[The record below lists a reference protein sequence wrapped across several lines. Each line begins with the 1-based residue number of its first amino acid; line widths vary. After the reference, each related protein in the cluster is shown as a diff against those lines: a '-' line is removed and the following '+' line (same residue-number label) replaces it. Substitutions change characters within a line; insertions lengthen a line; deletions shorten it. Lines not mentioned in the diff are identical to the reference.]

1 MMKKKAI
8 MEKKFAEIDK
18 KADKFKDSIIKKPST
33 IRHSKDYPKA
43 FDKISTRYNYQTI
56 NGMSS
61 YIEKEK
67 ELKMKK
73 MSQQSWTN
81 QAVNIT
87 NQIIKERRTTPS
99 RIRQAKNRHNDSKED
114 LENMLFH

>member
-1 MMKKKAI
+1 MMKNKAL
-8 MEKKFAEIDK
+8 MEKKFAEIDR
-18 KADKFKDSIIKKPST
+18 KADSFKNSITKKPST

-43 FDKISTRYNYQTI
+43 FDNISTRYNYQTI
-56 NGMSS
+56 NGISS

-73 MSQQSWTN
+73 NSQQSWTN

-99 RIRQAKNRHNDSKED
+99 RIRHVNNRNNDSKED
-114 LENMLFH
+114 LESMLFH